1 MFFNMIYGKLG
12 VFMVIVVVV
21 ITVLAVIRSMIKI
34 RKNRSIDITPVGVFE
49 DLPESVTGIRKSKE
63 WEIQGEKSS
72 PPVDK

>member
-34 RKNRSIDITPVGVFE
+34 RKN
-49 DLPESVTGIRKSKE
+49 KE
-63 WEIQGEKSS
+63 WEIKEEKSN
-72 PPVDK
+72 PPADK